1 MRRSATAFKGFLR
14 ANAQSRRNAN
24 FKQIPSAAS
33 ASASSS
39 AASASM
45 RTCSL
50 TLKDNI
56 IFQSQCKL
64 FSTEADARAQVRDE
78 QLQDPEGNN
87 VLEEVQ
93 PVRMRLRDVSIS
105 ISICYTLSDNLQFAN
120 IISIQH
126 SAGCSIASSYGSI
139 FAFLTSFFSPIIPI
153 MYCITTHNDMI
164 KVPISEVLKAKH
176 TLRWVEPV
184 IPKDATVRESIQ
196 TCIENGLSGMMVID
210 TNVSPESGKT
220 LERGKVVGMIT
231 SRDLLRI
238 INAGFKDEES
248 DSNIFERKLGDYMTP
263 ITQVIYA
270 RPEETIGMCRSIMA
284 KLGVKCL
291 PILSHG
297 RVEGLVTARDMSNYG
312 LDAAERG
319 GKKLF
324 LESVCERVGLSSN
337 TSMAEPPAYLRAHLA
352 LQQNPLFMN
361 IGMWELPH
369 PFKTAAGC
377 GGSRR
382 GEWEFITGLMRL
394 DWMLSFIL

>member
-120 IISIQH
+120 IISIHQVAALH
-126 SAGCSIASSYGSI
+126 LLME
-139 FAFLTSFFSPIIPI
+139 AFSHFSP
-153 MYCITTHNDMI
+153 
-164 KVPISEVLKAKH
+164 
-176 TLRWVEPV
+176 
-184 IPKDATVRESIQ
+184 
-196 TCIENGLSGMMVID
+196 
-210 TNVSPESGKT
+210 
-220 LERGKVVGMIT
+220 
-231 SRDLLRI
+231 
-238 INAGFKDEES
+238 
-248 DSNIFERKLGDYMTP
+248 
-263 ITQVIYA
+263 
-270 RPEETIGMCRSIMA
+270 
-284 KLGVKCL
+284 
-291 PILSHG
+291 
-297 RVEGLVTARDMSNYG
+297 
-312 LDAAERG
+312 
-319 GKKLF
+319 
-324 LESVCERVGLSSN
+324 
-337 TSMAEPPAYLRAHLA
+337 
-352 LQQNPLFMN
+352 
-361 IGMWELPH
+361 
-369 PFKTAAGC
+369 
-377 GGSRR
+377 
-382 GEWEFITGLMRL
+382 
-394 DWMLSFIL
+394 LSFLL